1 MEEYLLQQ
9 GDFLARIVL
18 AAICGAIIG
27 YERKSRMKEAGV
39 RTHMI
44 VALGSA
50 LFMVISKYGFSDIM
64 GQNGIDID
72 PSRIASQVVS
82 GIGFLGAGMIFVR
95 KTFVSGLTTAA
106 GVWTTAAVG
115 MTMGA
120 GLYVLALAATVL
132 VLIIQAFF
140 HRDLKWLHLPA
151 TEVIS
156 VVAEE
161 SEDTIT
167 SVQAALLS
175 HKVEI
180 VNFKAEKI
188 HRDLLSIE
196 LFVKLPPK
204 FDVSQLMNLFKG
216 NSHIKSIEFYRP

>member
-1 MEEYLLQQ
+1 MEEYLLLQ

-64 GQNGIDID
+64 GQNGIDVD

-151 TEVIS
+151 TEVIN
-156 VVAEE
+156 VVAGEN
-161 SEDTIT
+161 EDAIT
-167 SVQAALLS
+167 SIQDALIS

-188 HRDLLSIE
+188 HHDLLAVE

-216 NSHIKSIEFYRP
+216 NPYIKSIEFYRP